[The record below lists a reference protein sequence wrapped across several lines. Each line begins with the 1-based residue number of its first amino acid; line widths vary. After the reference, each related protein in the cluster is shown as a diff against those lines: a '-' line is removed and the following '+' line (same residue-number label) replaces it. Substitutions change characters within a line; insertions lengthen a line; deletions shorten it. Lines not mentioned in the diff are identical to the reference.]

1 MRNKNYAEKPLQ
13 VRLHNVQEDTLNKIM
28 NDSDYCQKK
37 NIISKSDAVR
47 SGIFSLCKDYETE
60 KYNQLISQ

>member
-13 VRLHNVQEDTLNKIM
+13 VRLHTVQEDTLNKIM
-28 NDSDYCQKK
+28 RDSDYCQRK

-47 SGIFSLCKDYETE
+47 SALFSLCKDYERE
-60 KYNQLISQ
+60 QYNRLISK